1 MSASREVIVRPRPS
15 IEIAVEKAAEALDC
29 TGTRAL
35 RVLLHAGVSAFWP
48 SITDEPEKQIRGY
61 ESTIAALRRRW
72 ENRGSCFSDPGITAR
87 FRDMDAEAVAF
98 LNMCAQRSGTQ
109 WLEPV
114 DSIAAYSMSVMQGA
128 ILRWLATNDEET
140 LLVVFDD
147 LVTCLSAKAVDR

>member
-1 MSASREVIVRPRPS
+1 MSASREVIARPRPS

-48 SITDEPEKQIRGY
+48 SITDAPEKQIRGY

-72 ENRGSCFSDPGITAR
+72 ENRGSCFSDPAITAR

-98 LNMCAQRSGTQ
+98 LNLCAERSATQ

-114 DSIAAYSMSVMQGA
+114 DSIAAYSLSVMQGA
-128 ILRWLATNDEET
+128 VLRWLATNDEET